1 VSGVLAG
8 FDRLAILPAGIF
20 EMGIVMRVTILAV
33 GDKLPGWADVATAE
47 YLKRMP
53 REARVD
59 LVAVKPEK
67 RGGQSALTLKQAEAS
82 RLLEKLPAGCR
93 LVALDE
99 HGRQVTTREL
109 ADLMARWMA
118 SGQDTCLVIG
128 GADGLA
134 PAILEKAESTLALSR
149 LTLPH
154 AFARVLLAEQLY
166 RAVSLL
172 NNHPYHRE

>member
-1 VSGVLAG
+1 M
-8 FDRLAILPAGIF
+8 RL
-20 EMGIVMRVTILAV
+20 TILAV
-33 GDKLPGWADVATAE
+33 GDKLPAWADSATAE

-53 REARVD
+53 REARVE

-67 RGGQSALTLKQAEAS
+67 RTSQPALTLKQAEAA
-82 RLLEKLPAGCR
+82 RILDKLPAGSR

-109 ADLMARWMA
+109 ADLLARWLE

>member
-1 VSGVLAG
+1 MPM
-8 FDRLAILPAGIF
+8 RL
-20 EMGIVMRVTILAV
+20 TILAV
-33 GDKLPGWADVATAE
+33 GDKLPGWAEAATAE

-53 REARVD
+53 REARVE
-59 LVAVKPEK
+59 VVTVKPEK
-67 RGGQSALTLKQAEAS
+67 RAGQSPDGLKQAEAV
-82 RLLEKLPAGCR
+82 RMQDKVPAGAR

-99 HGRQVTTREL
+99 HGRQATTREL
-109 ADLMARWMA
+109 ADLLARWMA
-118 SGQDTCLVIG
+118 SGQDTCLAIG

-134 PAILEKAESTLALSR
+134 PVILDRAETTLALSR

-154 AFARVLLAEQLY
+154 ALARVLLAEQLY

>member
-1 VSGVLAG
+1 M
-8 FDRLAILPAGIF
+8 RL
-20 EMGIVMRVTILAV
+20 TILAV
-33 GDKLPGWADVATAE
+33 GDKLPSWADEATAE

-59 LVAVKPEK
+59 LVVVKPEK
-67 RGGQSALTLKQAEAS
+67 RASQSAQTLKQAES
-82 RLLEKLPAGCR
+82 VRLLEKLPAGMR

-99 HGRQVTTREL
+99 HGRQVSTREL
-109 ADLMARWMA
+109 ADLLERWME
-118 SGQDTCLVIG
+118 SGRDTCLVIG

-134 PAILEKAESTLALSR
+134 PAILEKAEMALSLSR

>member
-1 VSGVLAG
+1 M
-8 FDRLAILPAGIF
+8 RL
-20 EMGIVMRVTILAV
+20 TILAV
-33 GDKLPGWADVATAE
+33 GDKLPSWADEATAE

-59 LVAVKPEK
+59 LVVVKPEK
-67 RGGQSALTLKQAEAS
+67 RASQSAQTLKQAES
-82 RLLEKLPAGCR
+82 VRLLEKLPAGMR

-99 HGRQVTTREL
+99 HGRQVSTREL
-109 ADLMARWMA
+109 ADLLARWME
-118 SGQDTCLVIG
+118 SGRDTCLVIG

-134 PAILEKAESTLALSR
+134 PAILEKAEMALSLSR

>member
-1 VSGVLAG
+1 M
-8 FDRLAILPAGIF
+8 RLTL
-20 EMGIVMRVTILAV
+20 LAV
-33 GDKLPGWADVATAE
+33 GDKLPAWAEAATAE

-53 REARVD
+53 REARVE
-59 LVAVKPEK
+59 LATVKPQK
-67 RGGQSALTLKQAEAS
+67 RAGQGVEALRQAEAA
-82 RLLEKLPAGCR
+82 RLLDKQPPGSR

-99 HGRQVTTREL
+99 HGSQVSTREL
-109 ADLMARWMA
+109 ADLLARWMA

-134 PAILEKAESTLALSR
+134 PAILARAEATLALSR

-154 AFARVLLAEQLY
+154 AMARVLLAEQLY

-172 NNHPYHRE
+172 NHHPYHRE

>member
-1 VSGVLAG
+1 M
-8 FDRLAILPAGIF
+8 RL
-20 EMGIVMRVTILAV
+20 TILAV
-33 GDKLPGWADVATAE
+33 GDKMPSWAEVATAE

-59 LVAVKPEK
+59 LVTVKPEK
-67 RGGQSALTLKQAEAS
+67 RAGQAAGSLKQAEAL
-82 RLLEKLPAGCR
+82 RLLDKIPAGTR

-99 HGRQVTTREL
+99 HGHQVSTREL
-109 ADLMARWMA
+109 ADLLSRWMVA
-118 SGQDTCLVIG
+118 GRDTCLVIG

-134 PAILEKAESTLALSR
+134 PSILDKAESALALSR

-154 AFARVLLAEQLY
+154 AMARVLLAEQLY

>member
-1 VSGVLAG
+1 MKLT
-8 FDRLAILPAGIF
+8 L
-20 EMGIVMRVTILAV
+20 LAV
-33 GDKLPGWADVATAE
+33 GDKLPRWADEATAE
-47 YLKRMP
+47 YIKRMP
-53 REARVD
+53 REARVE

-67 RGGQSALTLKQAEAS
+67 RGNQPALTLKQAEAA
-82 RLLEKLPAGCR
+82 RLMEKLPAGSR

-99 HGRQVTTREL
+99 HGRQVSTREL
-109 ADLMARWMA
+109 ADLLARWME

-134 PAILEKAESTLALSR
+134 PAILDKAESTLALSR